1 VLIREKR
8 HVRRRL
14 PSEQPIVS
22 LENAKN
28 SDSRRIFSDAKKRLD
43 DALHAN

>member
-8 HVRRRL
+8 HVRRHL

-28 SDSRRIFSDAKKRLD
+28 SDGRRIFSDAKKRLD
-43 DALHAN
+43 DALRAN